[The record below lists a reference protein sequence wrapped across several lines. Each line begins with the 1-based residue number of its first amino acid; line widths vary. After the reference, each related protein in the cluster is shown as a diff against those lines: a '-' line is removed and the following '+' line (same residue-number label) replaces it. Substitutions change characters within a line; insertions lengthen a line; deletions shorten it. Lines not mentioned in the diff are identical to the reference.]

1 MAFLSPEPASGK
13 TRALEV
19 LELLTPNPVHAVN
32 TSVAYLFRR
41 VADVGNRPTIL
52 FDEADAV
59 FGPRASKDNE
69 DVRGMLNAGHARGAV
84 AGRCVIHGKTVD
96 YEDLPAF
103 CAVALAGL
111 GDLPDTVMTRS
122 VVVRMRR
129 RAPHERVEAFRKRQH
144 GHEGE
149 RLRERLAEWASKLR
163 YELQDA
169 WPDLPDGIE
178 DRNADVWEPLLAVAD
193 AAGGDWPEC
202 GRTGAVAMVT
212 DAAERPATLGI
223 RLLADLRAAFD
234 QDGAEVLF
242 TETILQR
249 LIALDD
255 SPWMDLRARSW
266 TAAGCPGG
274 SGSTRP
280 RTASA
285 SPPPPSESVT
295 GRRRATGVGTWQT
308 PGPAISPHRPP

>member
-1 MAFLSPEPASGK
+1 M
-13 TRALEV
+13 
-19 LELLTPNPVHAVN
+19 
-32 TSVAYLFRR
+32 
-41 VADVGNRPTIL
+41 
-52 FDEADAV
+52 
-59 FGPRASKDNE
+59 
-69 DVRGMLNAGHARGAV
+69 
-84 AGRCVIHGKTVD
+84 IHGKTVD
-96 YEDLPAF
+96 YQDLPAF

-111 GDLPDTVMTRS
+111 GDLPETVMTRS

-149 RLRERLAEWASKLR
+149 RLRERLAEWASKFR

-193 AAGGDWPEC
+193 AAGGDWPKC

-212 DAAERPATLGI
+212 DVAERPATLGI
-223 RLLADLRAAFD
+223 RLLADLRTAFD

-255 SPWMDLRARSW
+255 SPWMDLRGKELDSRGLSRRLGEYQ
-266 TAAGCPGG
+266 TENGKRITPTTVRIGD
-274 SGSTRP
+274 
-280 RTASA
+280 RTAKGYRRWDLA
-285 SPPPPSESVT
+285 DAWARYLPSPPSRESVT
-295 GRRRATGVGTWQT
+295 AVTTGAVCERCGEPMIGVEPGQPRTPPARPGGRHDPTGEEQGATGRGGPRPRAAQGAGPSRDRCRRAAPAPPPRRT
-308 PGPAISPHRPP
+308 P